1 MKIKRVIE
9 IEKEIYERITN
20 RIKTMREEM
29 RINDYY
35 NDDFLP
41 FDWLAIAD
49 SKPYEDRPQGEW
61 INPTKNTDFSN
72 RDLFSDCSICGH
84 TQMDETNF
92 CPNCG
97 ADMRGAKE

>member
-9 IEKEIYERITN
+9 IDKEVYERITN

-29 RINDYY
+29 RISEQY
-35 NDDFLP
+35 NEDVLP
-41 FDWLAIAD
+41 FDWVAIAD

-61 INPTKNTDFSN
+61 KSRIGIFYCSN
-72 RDLFSDCSICGH
+72 CGFEL
-84 TQMDETNF
+84 DEHLIRQNLPNF
-92 CPNCG
+92 CEDCG